1 VDTQLNLG
9 LAKWEGVDLAFNW
22 ATDALAGTWTTNLIG
37 TYMMTKETTPLPA
50 VKESA
55 YDCVGIISTRCFA
68 SPEWRHTA
76 SVSYDSNEWWST
88 TLKWR
93 YFAGVDYEGTTDTIA
108 QENMSENQNYL
119 DLNAVF
125 RFMDSHDIVVGVNNI
140 MDEEPPM
147 VGGTLTTNANT
158 IAGFYDTLGR
168 YLYTNVTFR
177 F

>member
-1 VDTQLNLG
+1 
-9 LAKWEGVDLAFNW
+9 
-22 ATDALAGTWTTNLIG
+22 
-37 TYMMTKETTPLPA
+37 
-50 VKESA
+50 
-55 YDCVGIISTRCFA
+55 
-68 SPEWRHTA
+68 
-76 SVSYDSNEWWST
+76 
-88 TLKWR
+88 
-93 YFAGVDYEGTTDTIA
+93 
-108 QENMSENQNYL
+108 MSKSQNYL

-168 YLYTNVTFR
+168 YMYTNVTFR